1 MGTVRSAKR
10 RFLREL
16 KGEFI
21 MNLNLNCILCN
32 IKQVLTV
39 TDLVNLDAAS
49 KEVIMRDVLGYLQ
62 ETNYKR
68 SNPEVIKGTWDI
80 VTKHINNDNPYREIK
95 SYYNRELIQIANK
108 IRNLIN
114 ESDDKFNIAL
124 KIAITAN
131 LIDFAASHTFDE
143 KMLLEKI
150 NLINEQEMPIDDSKK
165 LYEKLKTAQTLL
177 YLGDNCGEIVIDKI
191 FIEYIKAIFPN
202 IKVYFGVRGEPI
214 VNDVTVEDANMVQMQ
229 EVAEVISNGDGSL
242 GTVIAKTSTSFR
254 DIFYKADVIIAKGQG
269 NYESLS
275 EIDRNHIFFLFMAK
289 CDAVARSLNIANLS
303 IVCAEYQ
310 NKEHCK

>member
-1 MGTVRSAKR
+1 V
-10 RFLREL
+10 
-16 KGEFI
+16 
-21 MNLNLNCILCN
+21 NLNLNCILCN
-32 IKQVLTV
+32 LKQVLTV
-39 TDLVNLDAAS
+39 TDLVKLDSAG
-49 KEVIMRDVLGYLQ
+49 KEVIMRDVLGYLHD
-62 ETNYKR
+62 TNYKR

-80 VTKHINNDNPYREIK
+80 ITKHIHNTNPYGEIK
-95 SYYNRELIQIANK
+95 SYYNGEVMNMADK

-114 ESDDKFNIAL
+114 QSEDTFHVGL

-150 NLINEQEMPIDDSKK
+150 TTINEQNMPIDDSEK
-165 LYEKLKTAQTLL
+165 LYEKLKAATTLL

-202 IKVYFGVRGEPI
+202 IKVYFGVRGEAI
-214 VNDVTVEDANMVQMQ
+214 VNDVTVEDAEMVQMQ

-242 GTVIAKTSTSFR
+242 GTVIEKTSTTFR
-254 DIFYKADVIIAKGQG
+254 DVFYKADVIIAKGQG

-289 CDAVARSLNIANLS
+289 CDTVASSLNVGNLS
-303 IVCAEYQ
+303 IVCAEYH
-310 NKEHCK
+310 NKETW

>member
-1 MGTVRSAKR
+1 
-10 RFLREL
+10 
-16 KGEFI
+16 

-32 IKQVLTV
+32 LKQVLTV
-39 TDLVNLDAAS
+39 TDLVKLNSDS

-62 ETNYKR
+62 NTNYRR

-80 VTKHINNDNPYREIK
+80 ITKHINNINPYGEIK
-95 SYYNRELIQIANK
+95 NYYNREVMNIADK
-108 IRNLIN
+108 IRNIIN
-114 ESDDKFNIAL
+114 QSEDTFNTAL

-143 KMLLEKI
+143 KMLLDKI
-150 NLINEQEMPIDDSKK
+150 NTINEQHMVIDDSKK
-165 LYEKLKTAQTLL
+165 LCEKLQTAKILL

-191 FIEYIKAIFPN
+191 FIEYINAIFPN
-202 IKVYFGVRGEPI
+202 IKVYYGVRGEAI
-214 VNDVTVEDANMVQMQ
+214 VNDVTVEDADMVQMQ

-242 GTVIAKTSTSFR
+242 GTVIEKTSTVFR
-254 DIFYKADVIIAKGQG
+254 DVFYKADVVIAKGQG

-289 CDAVARSLNIANLS
+289 CDAVASSLNVANLS
-303 IVCAEYQ
+303 ILCSEYQ
-310 NKEHCK
+310 YKGYVKAGS

>member
-1 MGTVRSAKR
+1 
-10 RFLREL
+10 
-16 KGEFI
+16 

-32 IKQVLTV
+32 LKQVLTV
-39 TDLVNLDAAS
+39 TDLVKLDSDS

-62 ETNYKR
+62 NTNYRR

-80 VTKHINNDNPYREIK
+80 ITKHINNINPYGEIK
-95 SYYNRELIQIANK
+95 NYYNREVMNIADK
-108 IRNLIN
+108 IRNIIN
-114 ESDDKFNIAL
+114 QSEDTFNTAL

-143 KMLLEKI
+143 KMLLDKI
-150 NLINEQEMPIDDSKK
+150 NTINEQHMVIDDSKK
-165 LYEKLKTAQTLL
+165 LCEKLQTAKTLL

-191 FIEYIKAIFPN
+191 FIEYINAIFPN
-202 IKVYFGVRGEPI
+202 IKVYYGVRGEAI
-214 VNDVTVEDANMVQMQ
+214 VNDVTVEDADMVQMQ

-242 GTVIAKTSTSFR
+242 GTVIEKTSTVFR
-254 DIFYKADVIIAKGQG
+254 DVFYKADVVIAKGQG

-289 CDAVARSLNIANLS
+289 CDAVASSLNVANLS
-303 IVCAEYQ
+303 ILCSEYQ
-310 NKEHCK
+310 YKGYVKAGS

>member
-1 MGTVRSAKR
+1 
-10 RFLREL
+10 
-16 KGEFI
+16 

-32 IKQVLTV
+32 LKQVITV
-39 TDLVNLDAAS
+39 TDLVKLDSNS
-49 KEVIMRDVLGYLQ
+49 KEVVMRDVLGYLHD
-62 ETNYKR
+62 TNYKR

-80 VTKHINNDNPYREIK
+80 ITKHINNPNPYSEIK
-95 SYYNRELIQIANK
+95 SYYNRQVINIADN
-108 IRNLIN
+108 IRKLIN
-114 ESDDKFNIAL
+114 QSDDKFNIAL

-143 KMLLEKI
+143 KTLLNKI
-150 NLINEQEMPIDDSKK
+150 NTINEQSMPIDDSKK
-165 LYEKLKTAQTLL
+165 IYEKLKTAKTLL

-191 FIEYIKAIFPN
+191 FIEYISLIFPN

-229 EVAEVISNGDGSL
+229 EVAEVISNGDGAL
-242 GTVIAKTSTSFR
+242 GTVIERTSANFKEV
-254 DIFYKADVIIAKGQG
+254 FYKADVIIAKGQG

-289 CDAVARSLNIANLS
+289 CDVVASSLNVANLS

-310 NKEHCK
+310 NKRQINVGN

>member
-1 MGTVRSAKR
+1 V
-10 RFLREL
+10 
-16 KGEFI
+16 
-21 MNLNLNCILCN
+21 NLNLNCILCN
-32 IKQVLTV
+32 LKQVLTV
-39 TDLVNLDAAS
+39 TDLVKLDSDS
-49 KEVIMRDVLGYLQ
+49 KEVVMRDVLEYLHN
-62 ETNYKR
+62 TNYKR

-80 VTKHINNDNPYREIK
+80 ITKHINNTNPYGEIK
-95 SYYNRELIQIANK
+95 NYYNRQVINIADN
-108 IRNLIN
+108 IRMLIN
-114 ESDDKFNIAL
+114 QSDDKFNVAL

-143 KMLLEKI
+143 KMLIEKI
-150 NLINEQEMPIDDSKK
+150 NIISEQDMPIDDSKK
-165 LYEKLKTAQTLL
+165 LYEKLKTAKILL

-191 FIEYIKAIFPN
+191 FIEYINVIFPN

-242 GTVIAKTSTSFR
+242 GTVIERTSTVFKE
-254 DIFYKADVIIAKGQG
+254 IFYKADVIIAKGQG

-289 CDAVARSLNIANLS
+289 CDAVASSLNVANLS
-303 IVCAEYQ
+303 ILCAEYQ
-310 NKEHCK
+310 DKRQVNVGT